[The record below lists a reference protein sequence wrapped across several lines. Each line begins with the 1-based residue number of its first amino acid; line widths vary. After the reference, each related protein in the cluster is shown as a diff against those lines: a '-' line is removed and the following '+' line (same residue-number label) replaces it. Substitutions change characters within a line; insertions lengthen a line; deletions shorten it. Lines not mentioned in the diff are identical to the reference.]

1 MIIPRSIFAKVKS
14 YCEIFPVVAIVGPRQ
29 SGKTTFVKDFAVH
42 LKKTTLY
49 LDLENPADLD
59 KLENPHLFFSQNIE
73 KCIIIDEVQSKPDL
87 FPVIR
92 SFVDEN
98 KRNCNFIIL
107 GSASPDLLK
116 QSSET
121 LAGRIG
127 YMELGPFSG
136 KELKNNFSIQKH
148 HFYGGFPRAYLPAA
162 DSVEAGLPAVDS
174 VEAGLPAADSVE
186 AGLSAEDAS
195 IIWLD
200 NFIKTYLQRDLPML
214 GLKADPQRIRRLWE
228 MLAWQ
233 TAGLLN
239 YNAISKSLGLSNHTV
254 TAYIDFLEGAFMVR
268 RLQPFHFNIK
278 KRLVKSP
285 KVFITDTGILH
296 RLLRIQDYDQL
307 LGNPLLGNSWETY
320 VINQIALEKPDDIDL
335 YFYRTHAGAEIDL
348 VFAKGLK
355 PVAAMEIK
363 FSSKPSVS
371 RGLLSGIEALESN
384 NNFIITPTENDYLK
398 KGNVR
403 VCGIKT
409 FTEKYLCAL

>member
-1 MIIPRSIFAKVKS
+1 MMIPRSIFDKVKS

-29 SGKTTFVKDFAVH
+29 SGKTTFVKDFAAH

-59 KLENPHLFFSQNIE
+59 KLENPHLFFSQNSE
-73 KCIIIDEVQSKPDL
+73 KCLIIDEVQSKPGL

-92 SFVDEN
+92 SFVDDN

-127 YMELGPFSG
+127 YVELGPFSG

-162 DSVEAGLPAVDS
+162 DSA
-174 VEAGLPAADSVE
+174 E

-320 VINQIALEKPDDIDL
+320 VINQIALEKPEDIDL

-363 FSSKPSVS
+363 FSSKPYVS
-371 RGLLSGIEALESN
+371 RGLLSGIEALDSN
-384 NNFIITPTENDYLK
+384 NNFIITPTENDYFK
-398 KGNVR
+398 MGNVR
-403 VCGIKT
+403 ICGIRT
-409 FTEKYLCAL
+409 FTKKYLCAL

>member
-14 YCEIFPVVAIVGPRQ
+14 YCEIFPVAAIVGPRQ

-59 KLENPHLFFSQNIE
+59 KLENPHLFFSQNSE

-127 YMELGPFSG
+127 YVELGPFSG

-148 HFYGGFPRAYLPAA
+148 HFYGGFPRAH
-162 DSVEAGLPAVDS
+162 
-174 VEAGLPAADSVE
+174 
-186 AGLSAEDAS
+186 LSAEDAS

-320 VINQIALEKPDDIDL
+320 VINQIALEKPEDIEL

-348 VFAKGLK
+348 VFVKGLK

-363 FSSKPSVS
+363 FSSKPSGS
-371 RGLLSGIEALESN
+371 RGLLSGIEALDSN
-384 NNFIITPTENDYLK
+384 NNFIITPTENDYFK
-398 KGNVR
+398 MGNVR

-409 FTEKYLCAL
+409 FTEKYLCSL